1 MTDFRL
7 VNRLN
12 VDVDISVSFKDGVAI
27 IELDRPGDRESGKPN
42 GDEAAI
48 GRMLR
53 AGRTHNRQ
61 ISDANCRAILRAMTA
76 LETRDGSFTLGSLAN
91 ELDRTGA
98 LQTIGGYDTI
108 IRIWSAAAIAS
119 MRATAAAG
127 TVTQGM
133 K

>member
-12 VDVDISVSFKDGVAI
+12 VDVDISVTFRDGVAV
-27 IELDRPGDRESGKPN
+27 IELDRPGERESGKPS
-42 GDEAAI
+42 EEYCAV

-53 AGRTHNRQ
+53 AGRTHNRALHDETCKL
-61 ISDANCRAILRAMTA
+61 IVRAMTDV
-76 LETRDGSFTLGSLAN
+76 ERRDGSFTLGSLAN

-98 LQTIGGYDTI
+98 LKLIGGYDAI
-108 IRIWSAAAIAS
+108 IKIWSAAAVAS

-127 TVTQGM
+127 TVTKGIV
-133 K
+133 

>member
-12 VDVDISVSFKDGVAI
+12 VDVEISVSFRDGTAV
-27 IELDRPGDRESGKPN
+27 IELERPGERDSARHSE
-42 GDEAAI
+42 EQCAV

-53 AGRTHNRQ
+53 AGKTCNRQ
-61 ISDANCRAILRAMTA
+61 FTDEACKLIYRAMG
-76 LETRDGSFTLGSLAN
+76 EVERRDGTFSLGSLAN

-98 LQTIGGYDTI
+98 LKLIGGYDTI
-108 IRIWSAAAIAS
+108 IRIWSAAAVAS

-127 TVTQGM
+127 TVTQGVV
-133 K
+133 

>member
-12 VDVDISVSFKDGVAI
+12 VDVDISVSFKDGVAV
-27 IELDRPGDRESGKPN
+27 IELDRPGERD
-42 GDEAAI
+42 AAHPSEEQCAV

-61 ISDANCRAILRAMTA
+61 FSNETCRAIYRAMA
-76 LETRDGSFTLGSLAN
+76 DVERRDGSFTLGSLAN

-98 LQTIGGYDTI
+98 LQSIGGYDTI

-127 TVTQGM
+127 TVTQGAR
-133 K
+133 